1 MNSAVIVDAVRT
13 PIAKAS
19 PEEGFFR
26 DVRADDL
33 SASLMTAL
41 IRRTGIEPRLIEDV
55 KWGCV
60 QQQGEQGVDIARNAV
75 LIAGL
80 PMEVGGE
87 TINRN
92 CASSLCALNN
102 AAMSIMSGC
111 EDIQFAGGVEHMHHV
126 PMTKDYNPAPSMFRM
141 NSSGIMYMGLTAEYL
156 SMKYRISRQRQDE
169 FALRSHQNTAASY
182 ASGKFD
188 REIVPSIG
196 RNPEG
201 RKRPIAKDQ
210 CFRADSSIEA
220 LARLSPVFNPAGGSV
235 TAGNSSPL
243 SVGASAVLMMSEA
256 RAKELGF
263 RPLARVKAMAIA
275 GVEPGE
281 MGIGPVPAIHK
292 ALKRAGLKLDD
303 IGAIEIN
310 EAFAVQ
316 VLSVLKLLG
325 TDERRVNTRGGA
337 IAIGHP
343 LGASG
348 TRIATTLLYRMRDEG
363 VRYGLASLCIGQGQG
378 AATIFESCN

>member
-1 MNSAVIVDAVRT
+1 MNSAVIVDAVRS

-33 SASLMTAL
+33 SAFLMQTVVK
-41 IRRTGIEPRLIEDV
+41 RTGIEARLIEDV

-102 AAMSIMSGC
+102 AAMSIMAGC
-111 EDIQFAGGVEHMHHV
+111 EDIQIVGGVEHMHHV

-141 NSSGIMYMGLTAEYL
+141 NSSGIMHMGLTAEYL
-156 SMKYRISRQRQDE
+156 ARKYGINRQRQDE
-169 FALRSHQNTAASY
+169 FALRSHQNCVAAY
-182 ASGKFD
+182 AAGHFD
-188 REIVPSIG
+188 REIVPSLG
-196 RNPEG
+196 RDSEG
-201 RKRPIAKDQ
+201 RKRLISKDQ
-210 CFRADSSIEA
+210 CLRSDASIEA
-220 LARLSPVFNPAGGSV
+220 LNRLPPAFNPAGGSV

-243 SVGASAVLMMSEA
+243 SVGSAALLMMSEN

-263 RPLARVKAMAIA
+263 KPLARVKAMAIA
-275 GVEPGE
+275 GVDPSE
-281 MGIGPVPAIHK
+281 MGIGPAPAIQK
-292 ALKRAGLKLDD
+292 ALRRANLKIED

-325 TDERRVNTRGGA
+325 IDETRVNTRGGA

-348 TRIATTLLYRMRDEG
+348 VRITTTLLSRMRDEG
-363 VRYGLASLCIGQGQG
+363 VRYGIASLCIGQGQG
-378 AATIFESCN
+378 AATIFENCI